1 MSKRA
6 SPPVLGAFIVGGLLL
21 IAISL
26 IVVGSRGLF
35 SQKAQ
40 LVLYFP
46 GSVNGLQVGSSV
58 KFKGVTIG
66 EVQSIRISLAAP
78 DAAVTIPVTVEI
90 NSELVADTTGEPLD
104 LSNRALV
111 KAMVNKGLRGSLELE
126 SFLTGMLYVGLNIY
140 SNAPPPVFVGPAN
153 GPPEIPT
160 TQTGLQKLASSLPKV
175 ERILDR
181 VEVVAGEVEAMFK
194 QIQAGKINDSLL
206 KTLADAQ
213 KILQA
218 PSITNTFIAV
228 QDMATEFKLTAS
240 DLRTDLKPMMKQLTD
255 TAAGADRT
263 VEELNRLLTDA
274 RRLVGD
280 DSPMVGQL
288 VSTLSEFQRT
298 AVALRQLAD
307 FLARNPQSILTGR
320 DAANSSKP

>member
-1 MSKRA
+1 
-6 SPPVLGAFIVGGLLL
+6 
-21 IAISL
+21 
-26 IVVGSRGLF
+26 VGS
-35 SQKAQ
+35 A
-40 LVLYFP
+40 
-46 GSVNGLQVGSSV
+46 V

-66 EVQSIRISLAAP
+66 QVESIRIRMATA
-78 DAAVTIPVTVEI
+78 DTAVSIPVTVEI

-104 LSNRALV
+104 LNNRALV
-111 KAMVNKGLRGSLELE
+111 KAMVTRGLRGSLELE
-126 SFLTGMLYVGLNIY
+126 SFLTGMLYVGLNVY

-153 GPPEIPT
+153 GLPEIPT

-181 VEVVAGEVEAMFK
+181 VEGVAGELESMIK
-194 QIQAGKINDSLL
+194 QIQAGKLNDSLL

-228 QDMATEFKLTAS
+228 EGMANEFKLTAS
-240 DLRTDLKPMMKQLTD
+240 DLRTDIKPLMKQLMD
-255 TAAGADRT
+255 TATGADQT

-288 VSTLSEFQRT
+288 VSTLSDFQRT

-320 DAANSSKP
+320 DAANSSQP